1 MYHIVVLFY
10 NKVKCHNVINAEN
23 IFDLNIKFKMEDGM
37 KHYGKI
43 VGLVTVLLLVS
54 FTAVS
59 AVFAAGALQPLVST
73 KWVADNMKSIKIID
87 VSKKGYA
94 KGHIPGATQVK
105 WGSEVFAPET
115 DHMVLG
121 LAEIERV
128 MSKMGITPDD
138 HIVLYD
144 GDGKPHHVMRVYWT
158 LKYWHF
164 SKVSVMDGGIALWQ
178 KEKRAISTDVT
189 MAIRTD
195 VEVKYPPNTK
205 VRAMYSPDIIHAL
218 ATGKA
223 VIVDS
228 RPENFFN
235 GEKYSLNKWVR
246 SGHVTGAV
254 NVPTLN
260 SLNEDKTFKSV
271 AELKAMY
278 EKAGV
283 TADKNII
290 TYCDTGV
297 LATHSWFVM
306 SELLGYKNVKVY
318 DGSMREYANMF
329 DTPMEPGV
337 VGGQFPKTPIQAI
350 QEEHETFN
358 LVKRD

>member
-1 MYHIVVLFY
+1 MERSVRIGLISVL
-10 NKVKCHNVINAEN
+10 IA
-23 IFDLNIKFKMEDGM
+23 M
-37 KHYGKI
+37 
-43 VGLVTVLLLVS
+43 S
-54 FTAVS
+54 FLATSV
-59 AVFAAGALQPLVST
+59 VFAAGKVQPLVST
-73 KWVADNMKSIKIID
+73 QWVADNMKSVKIID

-94 KGHIPGATQVK
+94 KGHIPGAIQIK

-128 MSKMGITPDD
+128 MGKMGVTPADR
-138 HIVLYD
+138 IVLYD

-158 LKYWHF
+158 LKYWNF
-164 SKVSVMDGGIALWQ
+164 PKVSVMDGGIALWR
-178 KEKRAISTDVT
+178 KEKRPVT
-189 MAIRTD
+189 TEVNKTSRTN
-195 VEVKYPPNTK
+195 VEVQYPANTRI
-205 VRAMYSPDIIHAL
+205 RAMYSPDIISAL

-228 RPENFFN
+228 RSEVFYN
-235 GEKYSLNKWVR
+235 GQKYSLNKWVR

-260 SLNEDKTFKSV
+260 SLNADKTFKSV
-271 AELKAMY
+271 AELEAMY

-283 TADKNII
+283 TADKSII

-297 LATHSWFVM
+297 LASHAWFVM

-329 DTPMEPGV
+329 DTPMEPGII
-337 VGGQFPKTPIQAI
+337 GGRFPKTPIQ
-350 QEEHETFN
+350 ETGGE
-358 LVKRD
+358 VK

>member
-1 MYHIVVLFY
+1 M
-10 NKVKCHNVINAEN
+10 KRA
-23 IFDLNIKFKMEDGM
+23 IKF
-37 KHYGKI
+37 
-43 VGLVTVLLLVS
+43 VGLMSVLLLVS
-54 FTAVS
+54 FMAAYS
-59 AVFAAGALQPLVST
+59 AFAADTVQPLVT
-73 KWVADNMKSIKIID
+73 TQWVADNLKSIKIVD

-94 KGHIPGATQVK
+94 EGHITGAVQIK

-128 MSKMGITPDD
+128 IGRMGVTPDD

-144 GDGKPHHVMRVYWT
+144 GDGSPHHVMRVYWT

-164 SKVSVMDGGIALWQ
+164 PKVSVMDGGIALWK
-178 KEKRAISTDVT
+178 KEGRPVATEMTSV
-189 MAIRTD
+189 ARTSA
-195 VEVKYPPNTK
+195 EVKYPPNTNI
-205 VRAMYSPDIIHAL
+205 RAMYSPDIIHAL
-218 ATGKA
+218 ATGKSL
-223 VIVDS
+223 VVDS
-228 RPENFFN
+228 RPAAFYQ
-235 GEKYSLNKWVR
+235 GEVYSLDKWVR
-246 SGHVTGAV
+246 SGHITGAV
-254 NVPTLN
+254 NVPTLD

-283 TADKNII
+283 TADKEII

-297 LATHSWFVM
+297 LATHGWFVM

-329 DTPMEPGV
+329 DTPMKPGI
-337 VGGQFPKTPIQAI
+337 VGGQFPKTPIQEL
-350 QEEHETFN
+350 QEK
-358 LVKRD
+358 VK

>member
-1 MYHIVVLFY
+1 
-10 NKVKCHNVINAEN
+10 
-23 IFDLNIKFKMEDGM
+23 M
-37 KHYGKI
+37 KHLVRFI
-43 VGLVTVLLLVS
+43 GLVSVLLLVS
-54 FTAVS
+54 FIAAS
-59 AVFAAGALQPLVST
+59 AVYATSEVKALVTTQ
-73 KWVADNMKSIKIID
+73 WVADNITSIKIID

-94 KGHIPGATQVK
+94 KGHIPGAVQVK
-105 WGSEVFAPET
+105 WGSEIFAPES

-138 HIVLYD
+138 HVVLYD

-164 SKVSVMDGGIALWQ
+164 SKVSVMDGGIALWE
-178 KEKRAISTDVT
+178 KEKRPVT
-189 MAIRTD
+189 AEATKASRIN

-205 VRAMYSPDIIHAL
+205 IRAMYSPDIIHAL
-218 ATGKA
+218 ATGKT

-235 GEKYSLNKWVR
+235 GEKYSLDKWVR
-246 SGHVTGAV
+246 SGHITGAV
-254 NVPTLN
+254 NVSTLD

-271 AELKAMY
+271 PELKAMY

-297 LATHSWFVM
+297 LATHGWFVM

-337 VGGQFPKTPIQAI
+337 VGGQFPKTPIQEV
-350 QEEHETFN
+350 QDK
-358 LVKRD
+358 VK

>member
-1 MYHIVVLFY
+1 
-10 NKVKCHNVINAEN
+10 
-23 IFDLNIKFKMEDGM
+23 M
-37 KHYGKI
+37 KQLI
-43 VGLVTVLLLVS
+43 RVAGLLSVVLLLS
-54 FTAVS
+54 LIMTS
-59 AVFAAGALQPLVST
+59 ALYAAGAVKPLVST
-73 KWVADNMKSIKIID
+73 KWVADNISSIKIID

-94 KGHIPGATQVK
+94 KGHISGAVQVK

-128 MSKMGITPDD
+128 MSKMGVTPND

-164 SKVSVMDGGIALWQ
+164 PKVSVMDGGIALWQ
-178 KEKRAISTDVT
+178 KEGRSVTTDVSK
-189 MAIRTD
+189 ISRTS
-195 VEVKYPPNTK
+195 VEAKYPPNTK
-205 VRAMYSPDIIHAL
+205 IRAMYSPDIIHAL
-218 ATGKA
+218 ATGKSL
-223 VIVDS
+223 IVDS
-228 RPENFFN
+228 RPVAFYK
-235 GEKYSLNKWVR
+235 GEVYSLDKWVR
-246 SGHVTGAV
+246 SGHITGAV
-254 NVPTLN
+254 NVSTLD

-278 EKAGV
+278 EKGGV

-297 LATHSWFVM
+297 LATHGWFVM

-318 DGSMREYANMF
+318 DGSMREYGNMF
-329 DTPMEPGV
+329 DTPMEPGIN
-337 VGGQFPKTPIQAI
+337 GGQFPKTPIQEL
-350 QEEHETFN
+350 QEK
-358 LVKRD
+358 VK